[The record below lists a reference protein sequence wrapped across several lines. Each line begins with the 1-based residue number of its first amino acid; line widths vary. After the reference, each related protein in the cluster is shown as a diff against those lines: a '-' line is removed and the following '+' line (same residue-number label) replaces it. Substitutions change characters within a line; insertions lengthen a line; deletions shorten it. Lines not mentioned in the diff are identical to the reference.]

1 MTLNKKPI
9 TINQIRT
16 ERIST
21 ILKSTKIGW
30 NSPQRTIKPTKAVV
44 SPPIKDVVINNLTQL
59 RLVTFFSPIHK
70 VNYLYDC
77 INQDIKNP
85 GITDFKGII
94 IADFLHPKIKD
105 GYVKGAF
112 LMKAKNILLL
122 LLSIVFLSSCSSSQG
137 GGGGQV
143 DYEQTKKM
151 VVDILKTDDGKK
163 AIQDVMSDDK
173 MKEKL
178 VMDQK
183 VVAET
188 IQQTLTSEKGTEFWK
203 KTFSDPKFAEG
214 VAKNMKTEN
223 EKLLKDL
230 MKDPEYRGMM
240 IEVFKEPE
248 IQKEVADSLKSKDY
262 REHLQ
267 KVITETM
274 ESPLFKAKMQEML
287 IKGAE
292 EMQKGKSSGKESKS
306 GGESS
311 QSGQSGQGGSQSG
324 G

>member
-1 MTLNKKPI
+1 
-9 TINQIRT
+9 
-16 ERIST
+16 
-21 ILKSTKIGW
+21 
-30 NSPQRTIKPTKAVV
+30 
-44 SPPIKDVVINNLTQL
+44 
-59 RLVTFFSPIHK
+59 
-70 VNYLYDC
+70 
-77 INQDIKNP
+77 
-85 GITDFKGII
+85 
-94 IADFLHPKIKD
+94 
-105 GYVKGAF
+105 
-112 LMKAKNILLL
+112 MKAKNILLL